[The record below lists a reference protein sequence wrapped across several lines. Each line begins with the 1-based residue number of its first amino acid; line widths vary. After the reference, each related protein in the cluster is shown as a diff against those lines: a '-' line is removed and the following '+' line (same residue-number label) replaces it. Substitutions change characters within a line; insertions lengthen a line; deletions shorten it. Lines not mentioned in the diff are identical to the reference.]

1 MRPVPKINKKESRQ
15 CSLDVILDELST
27 SWPYPVKTE
36 AYSNLHSSN
45 WKVCDPTTFSYKVFV
60 ALCFS
65 CSIGSWKKC
74 FSIEFRKEA
83 YWGCYFVCCVGGHK
97 AIYLLYMKLDSVQ
110 TANSTCNLILMA
122 QLHEKMHA
130 TVVLG
135 SILQMFSFA
144 LARLHILLDWLWPFS
159 CLQVIL
165 AR

>member
-1 MRPVPKINKKESRQ
+1 MFTRCDLGWIVYKSAIPLSKLKHIQ
-15 CSLDVILDELST
+15 TCTAVIGKSVTPQHLVIRY
-27 SWPYPVKTE
+27 SWHCAFLAVLAVE
-36 AYSNLHSSN
+36 
-45 WKVCDPTTFSYKVFV
+45 
-60 ALCFS
+60 
-65 CSIGSWKKC
+65 KKC

-83 YWGCYFVCCVGGHK
+83 YWGCYYFVCCVGGHK

-130 TVVLG
+130 TVVIG

-144 LARLHILLDWLWPFS
+144 LVLCLHILLDWLWPFS